1 MVKKKEN
8 LKGLGAKYGS
18 TLRKR
23 YTRVYVM
30 LKSKRECP
38 SCSSLRFRRVASGIW
53 RCGKC
58 GYTQAGGAY
67 DVSQESRK

>member
-1 MVKKKEN
+1 MAKKKES

-23 YTRVYVM
+23 YTRVYVT

-38 SCSSLRFRRVASGIW
+38 SCSSKRFRRKASGIW
-53 RCGKC
+53 RCFRC
-58 GYTQAGGAY
+58 GYTVAGGAY
-67 DVSQESRK
+67 DVSQEARQ